1 MLIRYYWP
9 FGNLLLSNSSQ
20 TCSTQTDKSL
30 GHFSWIMLEPNLF
43 HHYSQGSRCH
53 VLLDSRH
60 FPLSLSQCPEWLLLL
75 NNLKQL
81 CLNNHRIG
89 LNGCQDFRSEF
100 STMALY
106 VNIWVMYTIVSLPT
120 LMQPFFVETNVC
132 YYLGILCYFKR
143 FAVGFIIKIHQ
154 SPEIF
159 NLLRYWCFY
168 CC

>member
-1 MLIRYYWP
+1 MSRQYYTLYSDCMLIRYYWP

-75 NNLKQL
+75 NNLKQTL
-81 CLNNHRIG
+81 LKTTIEYG
-89 LNGCQDFRSEF
+89 LMDVKTLDRSF
-100 STMALY
+100 AKWL
-106 VNIWVMYTIVSLPT
+106 
-120 LMQPFFVETNVC
+120 LMS
-132 YYLGILCYFKR
+132 
-143 FAVGFIIKIHQ
+143 IH
-154 SPEIF
+154 E
-159 NLLRYWCFY
+159 WCTQL
-168 CC
+168 